1 MGDAETAST
10 LSLIAGILQLI
21 FSLVMI
27 GMGCFMVLLFL
38 PLMID
43 PMIMMVMGAFL
54 GLFLIFPIMGGI
66 GLIFAVLWFNWRQ
79 FPGEHKTGLIVSGII
94 ALLTIGFIP
103 GLLALIAGAIAPTPS
118 AYRGYVPAP
127 TPPPRPT
134 VKVITRCP
142 HCGADTTGADD
153 RFCWR
158 CGAAL

>member
-1 MGDAETAST
+1 MGDTETAST

-21 FSLVMI
+21 FSLIMI
-27 GMGCFMVLLFL
+27 GIGAFSVLLFI

-43 PMIMMVMGAFL
+43 PMIMTIMGVFL
-54 GLFLIFPIMGGI
+54 VLFLIYPIMGVI
-66 GLIFAVLWFNWRQ
+66 GLIFSVLWINWRQ

-94 ALLTIGFIP
+94 ALITIGFIP

-118 AYRGYVPAP
+118 TYRGYVPPP
-127 TPPPRPT
+127 TPHPT
-134 VKVITRCP
+134 PTAKGVARCP